1 MQAQCRPGQIQCI
14 RLRES
19 YIFYFET
26 KRFFE
31 QLQQTRPSNPELIS
45 AVKIKTRYEI
55 KVKNRPRQILLAKQ
69 NFSSGTLF
77 KTIGA
82 PVVGRRPAPRE

>member
-14 RLRES
+14 RR
-19 YIFYFET
+19 YIFYSET

-45 AVKIKTRYEI
+45 AVKIKTRDEI
-55 KVKNRPRQILLAKQ
+55 KVKKWTPPNSFGK
-69 NFSSGTLF
+69 TKLF
-77 KTIGA
+77 QRNII
-82 PVVGRRPAPRE
+82 